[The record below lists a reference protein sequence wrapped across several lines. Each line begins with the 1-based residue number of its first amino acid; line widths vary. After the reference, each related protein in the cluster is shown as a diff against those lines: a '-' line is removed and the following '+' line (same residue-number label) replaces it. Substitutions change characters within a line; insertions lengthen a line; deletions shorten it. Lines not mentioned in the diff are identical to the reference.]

1 MHANGCAAH
10 LLALWIGILPIGV
23 SANLDAD
30 PLPPATPAPP
40 AFPPSPSQP
49 PSSPPPQPPLRCS
62 SIEPAAEPGDFVG
75 APWQEPQCFLDVH
88 GVEHCAVL
96 PEGQSI
102 CDPSILRRLKR
113 RWGAQLA
120 IEPTAPDPSEPPSKP
135 PSAPPTPPLQPPPP
149 EAPNSSAFESRF

>member
-1 MHANGCAAH
+1 MMHANGCAAH
-10 LLALWIGILPIGV
+10 LLALWIGIVPIGV
-23 SANLDAD
+23 SANLDVE

-62 SIEPAAEPGDFVG
+62 SLEPTAEPGDFVG

-102 CDPSILRRLKR
+102 CDPS
-113 RWGAQLA
+113 Q
-120 IEPTAPDPSEPPSKP
+120 TSK
-135 PSAPPTPPLQPPPP
+135 
-149 EAPNSSAFESRF
+149 F